1 MEEVQPATPKVDQPA
16 SPSVSPDNPP
26 SKPARMNWKE
36 MMNYFIGKGK
46 IKRAAIFDLK
56 GKCLAST
63 EKEKLIPSDEA
74 TTLSKFL
81 GTEFHG
87 LTQSHF
93 GLFFG
98 ETRYICFRVTKNT
111 IVGWTTTDFFV
122 AHLCQDILIM
132 GFASIE
138 VEPSFSCIGEVW
150 TFANEL
156 RSRMEISAFIG

>member
-1 MEEVQPATPKVDQPA
+1 MAEVQQSEKPVT
-16 SPSVSPDNPP
+16 PDNPP
-26 SKPARMNWKE
+26 SKPARMNWIE

-56 GKCLAST
+56 GKCLASS
-63 EKEKLIPSDEA
+63 EKERSIPAEA
-74 TTLSKFL
+74 TTIFKYL
-81 GTEFHG
+81 GTEFKG

-98 ETRYICFRVTKNT
+98 EHRYICFRVTKNT
-111 IVGWTTTDFFV
+111 IVGWTKTDFFV
-122 AHLCQDILIM
+122 GHICQDVLIIA
-132 GFASIE
+132 FASIE
-138 VEPSFSCIGEVW
+138 VEPNFSCIGEVW

>member
-1 MEEVQPATPKVDQPA
+1 MEEVQPADSEIDQAA
-16 SPSVSPDNPP
+16 SPPVSPSNPP
-26 SKPARMNWKE
+26 SKPARMNWDE
-36 MMNYFIGKGK
+36 MMKYFVGKGK

-56 GKCLAST
+56 GKRLAST
-63 EKEKLIPSDEA
+63 ETEKHIPSDEA
-74 TTLSKFL
+74 TTLCKFL
-81 GTEFHG
+81 DTEFQG

-111 IVGWTTTDFFV
+111 IVGWTKSDFFV

-132 GFASIE
+132 GFATIE
-138 VEPSFSCIGEVW
+138 LEPSFSCIGEVW